1 MAPART
7 HLNDVYSFRP
17 TKKRMYLY
25 KKTLK
30 GSSVFSVPMSLWP
43 LIKLPP
49 WTWCLFFPPKK
60 TGGGGGGG
68 GGQQPE
74 PGNSMDAVVG
84 RSPSDP
90 RIPSK
95 KQRSGGHPEKTHDS
109 QPPASSSS
117 SSSSSPDDAP
127 LSIGAGADLGLM
139 YETSRTAAHP
149 VAKRKRHRRRA
160 PKKKKK
166 KSPKNAG
173 AANVADGLEEGSSP
187 YPETPSPLAAITGS

>member
-30 GSSVFSVPMSLWP
+30 GSSVFSIPMSLWP

-49 WTWCLFFPPKK
+49 WTWWLFFPPKK
-60 TGGGGGGG
+60 TG
-68 GGQQPE
+68 E
-74 PGNSMDAVVG
+74 PPGVYPNSMDADVD
-84 RSPSDP
+84 RPPSDP
-90 RIPSK
+90 RISTK
-95 KQRSGGHPEKTHDS
+95 KQRSAGPPEKTLDS
-109 QPPASSSS
+109 PQPSSTDS
-117 SSSSSPDDAP
+117 P

-139 YETSRTAAHP
+139 YETSRPAGPP
-149 VAKRKRHRRRA
+149 VAKRKRRRRRA

-166 KSPKNAG
+166 SVKNAG
-173 AANVADGLEEGSSP
+173 ANTADGSEDGSP
-187 YPETPSPLAAITGS
+187 AYFDTQRAETPPPLATVS